1 MNSPTPEQVAHLSKH
16 LRTDYDSAP
25 FTEDQASQDPFQQFL
40 KWFAEAT
47 QSETGEANAMTVSTV
62 DSNGKPSS
70 RVVLLK
76 EMDGQGFVFYSNTQS
91 RKGAEIQSNPAACI
105 LFYWP
110 ALQRQIRIEG
120 ILEAVAAETADAYFA
135 SRPRSA
141 QVGAWASQQSQPV
154 GSREEFQEV
163 IRATAERFSDETQ
176 PVPRPPHWG
185 GYRCIPE
192 AFEFWQ
198 GQPSR
203 LHDRLHYQLQPDGTW
218 LRQRLMP

>member
-1 MNSPTPEQVAHLSKH
+1 MNSPTPEQVAELSKH

-40 KWFAEAT
+40 TWFQEAT
-47 QSETGEANAMTVSTV
+47 ERETGEANAMTVSTV
-62 DSNGKPSS
+62 DPNGRPSS

-91 RKGAEIQSNPAACI
+91 RKGNEIKSNPAACI

-120 ILEAVAAETADAYFA
+120 RLEAVAPETADTYFA

-141 QVGAWASQQSQPV
+141 QIGAWASQQSRPV

-163 IRATAERFSDETQ
+163 IRATADRFGDESQ
-176 PVPRPPHWG
+176 PVPRPPHWS

-203 LHDRLHYQLQPDGTW
+203 LHDRLHYQLQSDGTW